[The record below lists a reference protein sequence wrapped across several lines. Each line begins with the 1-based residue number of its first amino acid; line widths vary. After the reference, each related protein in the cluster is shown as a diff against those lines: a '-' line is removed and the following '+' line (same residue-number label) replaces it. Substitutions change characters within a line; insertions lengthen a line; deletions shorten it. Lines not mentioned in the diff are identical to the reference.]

1 MVKRIHRV
9 TTVVAGIEQP
19 DANVR
24 IIHLRDP
31 GGWELPPFTAGAH
44 IDVHLPSGLIRQY
57 SLSGDPA
64 RNDTYTIAVQR
75 EEMGRGG
82 SVELHDR
89 VKQGDELLVSL
100 PRNTFPITADA
111 PVVMIAGGIG
121 ITPFLS
127 ALSLLKKSGQPF
139 KLHYC
144 AGSAERASFAPILRE
159 QGLEE
164 HVIFHFSD
172 TGARLDLEAVIE
184 DLTADAHLYCCGPT
198 RMLDAVLAQAGDLGE
213 RLHLEHF
220 GGETGIDPAYEV
232 VLARSGQVVP
242 VAPGQ
247 TMLQALR
254 AADIDV
260 PASCEGGVCLDCKCR
275 WTNGTP
281 THRDL
286 TMPERDR
293 DAWITPCVSGSASAR
308 LTLDL

>member
-9 TTVVAGIEQP
+9 TTVVASIEEP

-24 IIHLRDP
+24 IFHLRDP

-75 EEMGRGG
+75 EDTGRGG
-82 SVELHDR
+82 SRELHDT

-111 PVVMIAGGIG
+111 PVIMIAGGIG
-121 ITPFLS
+121 KTPFLS
-127 ALSLLKKSGQPF
+127 ALPLLKKSGQCF
-139 KLHYC
+139 KLYYC
-144 AGSAERASFAPILRE
+144 VGSAERASFGLMLRE
-159 QGLEE
+159 LGLDKQ
-164 HVIFHFSD
+164 VASHFSD
-172 TGARLDLEAVIE
+172 TGDRLDLQAVIE
-184 DLTADAHLYCCGPT
+184 DLAEDAHLYCCGPT
-198 RMLDAVLAQAGDLGE
+198 RMLNAVTAQASDLGE

-220 GGETGIDPAYEV
+220 GVATGIDPAYEV
-232 VLARSGQVVP
+232 KLARSGQVVP
-242 VAPGQ
+242 VAPGE

-254 AADIDV
+254 AADVDV

-275 WTNGTP
+275 WMDGTP
-281 THRDL
+281 IHRDL
-286 TMPERDR
+286 TMAERDR
-293 DAWITPCVSGSASAR
+293 EDWITPCVSGSASTR

>member
-9 TTVVAGIEQP
+9 TTVVAGIEQL

-24 IIHLRDP
+24 IFTLRDP

-57 SLSGDPA
+57 SLSGDPT

-75 EEMGRGG
+75 EDTGRGG
-82 SVELHDR
+82 SRELHGT

-127 ALSLLKKSGQPF
+127 ALPLLKKSGQYF
-139 KLHYC
+139 KLYYC
-144 AGSAERASFAPILRE
+144 AGSTERASFAPILRE
-159 QGLEE
+159 QGLEK
-164 HVIFHFSD
+164 HVTFHFSD
-172 TGARLDLEAVIE
+172 TGDRLDLQAMIE
-184 DLTADAHLYCCGPT
+184 NLAEDAHLYCCGPT
-198 RMLDAVLAQAGDLGE
+198 RMLNAVAAKADDLGE

-220 GGETGIDPAYEV
+220 GGATGIDPAYV
-232 VLARSGQVVP
+232 VLLARSGQVVP

-254 AADIDV
+254 AADVDV

-275 WTNGTP
+275 WMDGTP
-281 THRDL
+281 IHRDL
-286 TMPERDR
+286 TMTERER
-293 DAWITPCVSGSASAR
+293 EAWITPCVSGSASTR